1 MDIDRYLSRTIFVAD
16 FRGSKPLKGRYERKT
31 AAELGFKEEWLQR
44 AVAEDVELA
53 LSPCREGGLIG
64 PKDKEKWVLWGKE
77 VSVKEAG
84 GISIDVLILSESGRI
99 GIIETKLAHN
109 PEARREV
116 VAQVLEYAIHL
127 PSVAVED
134 LPPIP
139 VVDGG
144 KPLVDRDTIEKKIS
158 EGDYLLIIAG
168 DQIDPRATKLSNTL
182 LSKHMIYGWDLA
194 LVEVAVFE
202 QNAEPGNKEYLLV
215 PHLSGVVAV
224 EERNVVRV
232 IIEENRTRVN
242 VEQTPGP
249 VTVNR
254 QKWDEE
260 KFFTAAEGAPQ
271 MLRDFT
277 EGLKRLRDKYSGI
290 TFDFGTSKDGTLI
303 FRKNGNNILEFGLGY
318 GGNIRFRDYFDEAL
332 GKNTGRY
339 YRQQLARIFPEPMKQ
354 AYPYAASPKFNPDT
368 AARLLSLLEEVLSK
382 SGPE

>member
-1 MDIDRYLSRTIFVAD
+1 MDIDRYLSRTVFVAD
-16 FRGSKPLKGRYERKT
+16 IRGSNPLKGRYERKT

-77 VSVKEAG
+77 VSVRAAG
-84 GISIDVLILSESGRI
+84 GITIDVLILSEFGRI
-99 GIIETKLAHN
+99 GIIETKLAYN

-116 VAQVLEYAIHL
+116 VAQVLEYAVHL
-127 PSVAVED
+127 PSMAVED

-139 VVDGG
+139 IVNSG

-158 EGDYLLIIAG
+158 ED
-168 DQIDPRATKLSNTL
+168 
-182 LSKHMIYGWDLA
+182 MIYGWDLA

-202 QNAEPGNKEYLLV
+202 QIAEPGKKEYLLV
-215 PHLSGVVAV
+215 PHLIGVVAV
-224 EERNVVRV
+224 EQRNVVRV

-260 KFFTAAEGAPQ
+260 KFFTAAEGAHQ

-277 EGLKRLRDKYSGI
+277 ERLKRLRDKYSGI

-303 FRKNGNNILEFGLGY
+303 FRKKGNNILEFGLGY
-318 GGNIRFRDYFDEAL
+318 GGNIRFRDYFDDAL
-332 GKNTGRY
+332 GEDTGRY
-339 YRQQLARIFPEPMKQ
+339 YRQQLACIFPEPMKQ
-354 AYPYAASPKFNPDT
+354 AYPYAAPPKFNPDT
-368 AARLLSLLEEVLSK
+368 AAQLLELLEEVLIK
-382 SGPE
+382 SSSG